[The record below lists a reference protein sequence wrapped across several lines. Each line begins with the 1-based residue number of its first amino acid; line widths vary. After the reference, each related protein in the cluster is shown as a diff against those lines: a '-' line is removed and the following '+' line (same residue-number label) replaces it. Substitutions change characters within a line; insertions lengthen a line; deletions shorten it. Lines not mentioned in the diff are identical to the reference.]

1 MYAGLRLPGDQRQMT
16 PALPMHLVDLLP
28 VGDGVHTFSDASG
41 NSQYFVIYCS
51 FWPNTRFYSN
61 SCEHFSKLFSILQV
75 CTWRTLHLCHQTAL
89 VTKGICYRL
98 NVGSFLKFH
107 LLDLFVCF
115 VCNVKVGN
123 DTCSADSHFFFLQCP
138 LLKSHFSS
146 SFCRCTV
153 VSLESM
159 LIISLFSFP
168 YKLQRNEMTIVV
180 HRFSLLFTSP
190 LFISIHSSLSL
201 PCNVLDALWFT
212 SSSLM
217 DASFVLSKWETPGW
231 ILSFLFFFLI
241 GTCGKMCHCLSSSS
255 CISWF

>member
-115 VCNVKVGN
+115 MCNVKVGN
-123 DTCSADSHFFFLQCP
+123 DTCSADSHFFFAVPSPKISFQFLF
-138 LLKSHFSS
+138 LSRHS
-146 SFCRCTV
+146 SFFGV
-153 VSLESM
+153 
-159 LIISLFSFP
+159 
-168 YKLQRNEMTIVV
+168 YA
-180 HRFSLLFTSP
+180 HY
-190 LFISIHSSLSL
+190 
-201 PCNVLDALWFT
+201 
-212 SSSLM
+212 
-217 DASFVLSKWETPGW
+217 
-231 ILSFLFFFLI
+231 FLI
-241 GTCGKMCHCLSSSS
+241 FFSIQVAEKWDDNSGS
-255 CISWF
+255 

>member
-1 MYAGLRLPGDQRQMT
+1 MKNT
-16 PALPMHLVDLLP
+16 PPL
-28 VGDGVHTFSDASG
+28 S
-41 NSQYFVIYCS
+41 
-51 FWPNTRFYSN
+51 SN
-61 SCEHFSKLFSILQV
+61 SIGNQGNLLQV
-75 CTWRTLHLCHQTAL
+75 KRW
-89 VTKGICYRL
+89 
-98 NVGSFLKFH
+98 
-107 LLDLFVCF
+107 LLFEVSSPWFVCLF
-115 VCNVKVGN
+115 CVQCESWELYMF
-123 DTCSADSHFFFLQCP
+123 CRQSFFFLQYP

-146 SFCRCTV
+146 SFCQCTV

-159 LIISLFSFP
+159 VIISLFSFP

-241 GTCGKMCHCLSSSS
+241 GTCGKMCRCLSCSF